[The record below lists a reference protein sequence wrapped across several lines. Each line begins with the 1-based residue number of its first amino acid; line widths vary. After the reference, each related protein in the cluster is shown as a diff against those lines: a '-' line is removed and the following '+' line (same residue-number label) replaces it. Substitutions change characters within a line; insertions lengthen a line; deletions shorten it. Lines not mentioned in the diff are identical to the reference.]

1 MILTMPPVSKI
12 LCALCFREVVS
23 TTTCIFD
30 TVWPRILEEG
40 GLLATCI
47 FDTVWPRSEMTIR
60 PQVEST
66 KGKSTQK

>member
-1 MILTMPPVSKI
+1 MQETMSALNLT
-12 LCALCFREVVS
+12 
-23 TTTCIFD
+23 
-30 TVWPRILEEG
+30 
-40 GLLATCI
+40 TCI